1 MTHTDRS
8 SEDIR
13 FQDSIAQARMLAE
26 RGQHEQAMEL
36 CRELIRE
43 RPDSGPAH
51 AAMGDVCAADSRW
64 HEAIDWYEQAL
75 NLSFDPQVMER
86 LAAARSRAIRSGP
99 DDAQASAA
107 TAPPGAARDE
117 RGLSPQIVGLVVI
130 GVLMV
135 TLLAFFMA
143 RGLSRPPDVTTAAVD
158 PSRVQVRPPPPGP
171 PPAPAPTPTQPQAV
185 VPSAPTPRPTATP
198 RPTTPTP
205 RPTAR
210 PDRTPPT
217 AEPISTRE
225 QRILDQVHFVR
236 LQATG
241 ATRLP
246 AAMALDDYSGVGILT
261 FRIYLP
267 DSLAGLQQ
275 ELALAAF
282 RAAAAAMRTDPGLKT
297 LVVRYVARVPGED
310 GEEEDEE
317 HVTIFRATALRD
329 RLQPWIDR
337 AETPDAEQLRTEVL
351 TDVWLNQAALER
363 HVRSRNAA
371 RAAAAPSR

>member
-1 MTHTDRS
+1 M
-8 SEDIR
+8 
-13 FQDSIAQARMLAE
+13 
-26 RGQHEQAMEL
+26 
-36 CRELIRE
+36 
-43 RPDSGPAH
+43 
-51 AAMGDVCAADSRW
+51 
-64 HEAIDWYEQAL
+64 
-75 NLSFDPQVMER
+75 
-86 LAAARSRAIRSGP
+86 
-99 DDAQASAA
+99 
-107 TAPPGAARDE
+107 
-117 RGLSPQIVGLVVI
+117 
-130 GVLMV
+130 
-135 TLLAFFMA
+135 
-143 RGLSRPPDVTTAAVD
+143 
-158 PSRVQVRPPPPGP
+158 
-171 PPAPAPTPTQPQAV
+171 
-185 VPSAPTPRPTATP
+185 
-198 RPTTPTP
+198 
-205 RPTAR
+205 
-210 PDRTPPT
+210 
-217 AEPISTRE
+217 
-225 QRILDQVHFVR
+225 R